1 LIIDKEISMKQQ
13 DTLVRGAAI
22 TVRAALIANR
32 LFLGAV
38 AAGFVATWVAT
49 GFFDRILL
57 QADPV
62 NDVAAALT
70 GVRLLLLIGGV
81 MAVATDRLLSALGA
95 VVASAAQHDP
105 FVPANA
111 GRLMTIGWSLLVLQ
125 LLDLLCAGLA
135 HYWTSLGTA
144 APRGDISLGGWV
156 ATLMVF
162 VLARAFAAGAVMR
175 EDLEG
180 TI

>member
-1 LIIDKEISMKQQ
+1 MKQQ
-13 DTLVRGAAI
+13 DILVRGAAI
-22 TVRAALIANR
+22 TVHAALLTNR
-32 LFLGAV
+32 LFLVAV
-38 AAGFVATWVAT
+38 PTGFVATWVAP
-49 GFFDRILL
+49 GFFGRILL

-62 NDVAAALT
+62 TDATAALT
-70 GVRLLLLIGGV
+70 GVRLLLLVGIV

-95 VVASAAQHDP
+95 VVDSAAHRDP
-105 FVPANA
+105 FVPANS
-111 GRLMTIGWSLLVLQ
+111 GRLMTIGWSLLTLQ
-125 LLDLLCAGLA
+125 MLDILCAGLA

-144 APRGDISLGGWV
+144 APRGDISIGGWV

-162 VLARAFAAGAVMR
+162 VLAQAFAAGAVMR

>member
-1 LIIDKEISMKQQ
+1 MKQQ
-13 DTLVRGAAI
+13 DILVRGAAI
-22 TVRAALIANR
+22 TVGAALLTNR
-32 LFLGAV
+32 LFLVAV
-38 AAGFVATWVAT
+38 ATGFVATWVAP
-49 GFFDRILL
+49 GFFGRILL

-62 NDVAAALT
+62 TDATAALT
-70 GVRLLLLIGGV
+70 GVRLLLLVGIV

-95 VVASAAQHDP
+95 VVDSAAHRDP
-105 FVPANA
+105 FVPANS
-111 GRLMTIGWSLLVLQ
+111 GRLMTIGWNLLTLQ
-125 LLDLLCAGLA
+125 LLDILCAGLA

-144 APRGDISLGGWV
+144 APRGDISIGGWV

-162 VLARAFAAGAVMR
+162 VLAQAFAAGAVMR

>member
-1 LIIDKEISMKQQ
+1 MKQQ
-13 DTLVRGAAI
+13 DIFVRGA
-22 TVRAALIANR
+22 TVTMRVALIANR
-32 LFLGAV
+32 LFLTAV
-38 AAGFVATWVAT
+38 VTGFVATWVAP

-57 QADPV
+57 RGDPST
-62 NDVAAALT
+62 DVAAALT
-70 GVRLLLLIGGV
+70 GIRLLMLVGIV
-81 MAVATDRLLSALGA
+81 MAGATDRLLVALSSII
-95 VVASAAQHDP
+95 ASAAQHDP

-111 GRLMTIGWSLLVLQ
+111 GRLMVIGWSLLTLQ

-135 HYWTSLGTA
+135 RYWTSLGTA

-175 EDLEG
+175 DDLEG

>member
-1 LIIDKEISMKQQ
+1 MKQQ
-13 DTLVRGAAI
+13 DILVRGAAF
-22 TVRAALIANR
+22 TVRAVLLTNR
-32 LFLGAV
+32 LFLVAV
-38 AAGFVATWVAT
+38 ATGFVATWVAP
-49 GFFDRILL
+49 GFFGRILL

-62 NDVAAALT
+62 TDATAALT
-70 GVRLLLLIGGV
+70 GVRLLLVVGIV

-95 VVASAAQHDP
+95 VVDSAAHRDP
-105 FVPANA
+105 FVPANS
-111 GRLMTIGWSLLVLQ
+111 GRLMTIGWSLLTLQ
-125 LLDLLCAGLA
+125 LLDMLCAGLA

-144 APRGDISLGGWV
+144 APRGDISIGGWV

-162 VLARAFAAGAVMR
+162 VLAQAFAAGAVMR

>member
-1 LIIDKEISMKQQ
+1 MKQQ
-13 DTLVRGAAI
+13 DILVRGAAI
-22 TVRAALIANR
+22 TVHAALLTNR
-32 LFLGAV
+32 LFLVAV
-38 AAGFVATWVAT
+38 PTGFVATWVAP
-49 GFFDRILL
+49 GFFGRILL

-62 NDVAAALT
+62 TDATAALT
-70 GVRLLLLIGGV
+70 GVRLLLLVGIV

-95 VVASAAQHDP
+95 VVDSAAHRDP
-105 FVPANA
+105 FVPANS
-111 GRLMTIGWSLLVLQ
+111 GRLMTIGWSLLTLQ
-125 LLDLLCAGLA
+125 MLDILCAGLA

-144 APRGDISLGGWV
+144 APRGDISIGGLV

-162 VLARAFAAGAVMR
+162 VLAQAFAAGAVMR